1 MFLRLLLCTLLSMLT
16 ALLFLGLFL
25 LVLLL
30 PLLML
35 LILLLLLEVLLLLT
49 LLPLLLLLLPSLS
62 LVLPLLLSLPTP
74 FLRGPGIG
82 VRAGG
87 FLLLIF
93 MVLASR
99 PLLETGPADAPR
111 SPCRAVDR
119 SVSNSFS

>member
-35 LILLLLLEVLLLLT
+35 LILLLLLEVLLLLM
-49 LLPLLLLLLPSLS
+49 
-62 LVLPLLLSLPTP
+62 PTP

-99 PLLETGPADAPR
+99 PLLETGPSDAPR
-111 SPCRAVDR
+111 SPWRAVDR
-119 SVSNSFS
+119 SISNSFSWCVESVAEGWC